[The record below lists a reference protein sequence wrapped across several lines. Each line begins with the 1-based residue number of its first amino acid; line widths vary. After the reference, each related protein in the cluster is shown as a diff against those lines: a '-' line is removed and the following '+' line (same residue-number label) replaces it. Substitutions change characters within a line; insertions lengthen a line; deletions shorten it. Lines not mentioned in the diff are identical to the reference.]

1 MAENK
6 ELINRE
12 RNLVN
17 RGYDIDVIRHLCNY
31 TEEEVKDAVDAI
43 LARITL
49 NCNRV
54 SNPTC
59 TYIGGQPGVGK
70 SSTLMRTKLNYLE
83 DGVVEIGIDNY
94 RMYHPR
100 YLEMEE
106 EIKKHW
112 ANREQSEN
120 DTPGNDIADFTHSF
134 AGEVTDL
141 LVDRVSTLEDGKA
154 FNILFEWG
162 MRTPEGPLKTMKEL
176 KDKGYNNIVDFVVVY
191 KDISLEACKLRAD
204 IMNTGNHIVRRVPSS
219 FHELCVNTLPD
230 SCNAIYKSGK
240 IDNDFIDKFLITTRD
255 GNIVWNS
262 DNIKTLPGEM
272 LKEYLNNPNLS
283 INYSNDVEFAKKA
296 FLNES
301 EGLESNSRLDRLKK
315 LKEEISDI
323 VMINPDIIRKN
334 SMKK

>member
-6 ELINRE
+6 GLTNRE
-12 RNLVN
+12 RDLVN

-43 LARITL
+43 FARITL

-176 KDKGYNNIVDFVVVY
+176 RDKGYNNIVDFVVVY
-191 KDISLEACKLRAD
+191 KNISLEACKLRAD
-204 IMNTGNHIVRRVPSS
+204 IMNTGNHIVRRVPPS
-219 FHELCVNTLPD
+219 FHNLCVNTLPD
-230 SCNAIYKSGK
+230 SCNDIYKKGFLEDKLIGK
-240 IDNDFIDKFLITTRD
+240 LLITTRD

-262 DNIKTLPGEM
+262 DNNKTLPGEV
-272 LKEYLNNPNLS
+272 LREYLNNPNLS
-283 INYSNDVEFAKKA
+283 INYNNDVSLAKSC
-296 FLNES
+296 LSEES
-301 EGLESNSRLDRLKK
+301 IGITDKKIEELKK
-315 LKEEISDI
+315 MKEEILSI
-323 VMINPDIIRKN
+323 TMIDPEVVTKN
-334 SMKK
+334 IMKK